1 MTMIGKRET
10 ILKVRVAD
18 IAYSFVHQTTL
29 QPDRPIVHNRFP
41 EADKLHEQYSSKDGT
56 RKPEDLDES
65 LRYLSRFTGNILV
78 VGRPDGL
85 RVEAQ
90 DHIALVEF
98 KTIWG
103 TEPHIDTIRL
113 GILQVQL
120 YAWLIKPFIERL
132 GLKLSDIHYVEIIN
146 RQDGDLIQRIKVPE
160 LPNPEELIWD
170 VVYHLLDQEG

>member
-1 MTMIGKRET
+1 MLGRLESIRKA
-10 ILKVRVAD
+10 RVAD
-18 IAYSFVHQTTL
+18 IAYAYVHQTPL
-29 QPDRPIVHNRFP
+29 QLDRPIVQNRFP
-41 EADKLHEQYSSKDGT
+41 EADKLHEQYATSNGT

-78 VGRPDGL
+78 LGRPDGL
-85 RVEAQ
+85 RLEANN
-90 DHIALVEF
+90 HVALVEF

-120 YAWLIKPFIERL
+120 YAWLIKPQLERL
-132 GLKLSDIHYVEIIN
+132 GFKLSEIHYVEIIN
-146 RQDGDLIQRIKVPE
+146 RQDGSLVYKIKVPE

-170 VVYHLLDQEG
+170 VVYHLCDQEE